1 MSTAPT
7 TAIISPN
14 CGTPMSSG
22 SVYFTARGGSIY
34 AFWGRAG
41 NGKGSADDG
50 TAVGGLTKGR
60 DSAADQWEL
69 SYSYPLS
76 LRTLLYA
83 GFVKLNNRANA
94 RYNFNINDYITV
106 PGARPTGIVFGMAHF
121 F

>member
-1 MSTAPT
+1 LKRGDLKRDFWGVSATVPA
-7 TAIISPN
+7 
-14 CGTPMSSG
+14 G
-22 SVYFTARGGSIY
+22 GGSIY

-50 TAVGGLTKGR
+50 TAVGGLTKGA
-60 DSAADQWEL
+60 DSAGEQWEL

-94 RYNFNINDYITV
+94 RYGFNINDYSTV
-106 PGARPTGIVFGMAHF
+106 PGAKPMGIVFGMAHF